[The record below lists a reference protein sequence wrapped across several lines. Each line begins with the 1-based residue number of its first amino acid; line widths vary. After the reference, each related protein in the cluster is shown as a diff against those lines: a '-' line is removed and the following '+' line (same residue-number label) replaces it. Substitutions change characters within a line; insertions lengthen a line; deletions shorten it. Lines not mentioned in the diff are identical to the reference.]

1 MPIKLIQVQRKL
13 NVGINTV
20 VEFLRKKGFEV
31 EDNNPNT
38 RIGDEQYALLVKE
51 FGKDLPNGGRERE
64 RVVPERSHREA
75 SSVKEEKSSE
85 IKTVIP
91 EEFRPKIVTKGRIDL
106 DRPHKKVQEVQ
117 HQPVSVPVE
126 KKVEKPVEAATA
138 AKTAD
143 APVEEVKT
151 PEVKAP
157 EVEIPEV
164 KIPEMK
170 QQPEE
175 IKEEKVIV
183 VEKEPAEV
191 MKPEPVQEPKTANV
205 ESTTATAEPAASAG
219 NDSDEGLFR
228 LNTPKFE
235 SKIKV
240 TGKIDLNALNQ
251 STRPKKKSKEEKRKE
266 REEKDK
272 QRQEQR
278 KLMKDAIIKE
288 IRKGDDKISKNLVND
303 DAAKKKKRNRINKER
318 VDINAAGTTNVG
330 GASNN
335 NQRNDNANRPNRNNN
350 SKPNSNNNQG
360 GGKFNKDRFK
370 KPVVKAE
377 VSDEDVAKQ
386 VKETLARLTNKT
398 KNKAAKYRKEK
409 RENVQNRLMEQ
420 EEMEQEDSK
429 ILKLTEFVTANEL
442 ASMMDIPVTQVIAT
456 CMSIGIMVSI
466 NQRLDAETINLVA
479 EEFGYKTEYV
489 SAEVAQAITEEED
502 NEEDLQP
509 RAPIVTVMGHVDH
522 GKTSL
527 LDYIRKANVIAGEA
541 GGITQHIGAYNVKLE
556 DGRHITFLDTPGHE
570 AFTAMRARGAKV
582 TDIAIIIVAADDN
595 VMPQTKEAINHAM
608 AAGVPIVFAINKVD
622 KPHANPDKIK
632 EELAAMNFLVE
643 EWGGK
648 YQSQDISAKKGTGV
662 HDLLEKVLLE
672 AEMLDLKAN
681 PDRKATGSIIESSL
695 DKGRGYV
702 ATMLVANGTL
712 KMGDI
717 VLAGTSYGKVKAMF
731 NERNQRIKEAGPSE
745 PVLILGL
752 NGAPAAG
759 DTFHV
764 IDTEQEAR
772 DIANKREQLQRE
784 QGLRTQKL
792 LTLDEVGRRLALGDF
807 HELNVIVKGDV
818 DGSVEALS
826 DSLIKLSTEQV
837 QVNVIHKGVGQI
849 SESDVTLAAASDAII
864 VGFQVRPS
872 SSAGKLA
879 EQEGVDIRKY
889 SVIYDAIEEV
899 KAAMEGMLAPTL
911 KEQITATIEVREVF
925 NITKVGLVA
934 GAMVKTGKVKR
945 SDKARLIRD
954 GIVVFTGAINA
965 LKRFKDDVKEVGT
978 NFECGISLTN
988 CNDIKVGDI
997 IEAYEEV
1004 EVKQTL

>member
-75 SSVKEEKSSE
+75 SSVKEEMSSE

-251 STRPKKKSKEEKRKE
+251 STRPKKKTKEERKKE
-266 REEKDK
+266 REDKREKFAGNK
-272 QRQEQR
+272 AGQQSGNGLFN
-278 KLMKDAIIKE
+278 KGPKDGTARPGAPVKPGE
-288 IRKGDDKISKNLVND
+288 GGT
-303 DAAKKKKRNRINKER
+303 DAKKKRNRIKKDR
-318 VDINAAGTTNVG
+318 VDVNNTPGTNARP
-330 GASNN
+330 S
-335 NQRNDNANRPNRNNN
+335 RPNDDR
-350 SKPNSNNNQG
+350 KP
-360 GGKFNKDRFK
+360 RLR
-370 KPVVKAE
+370 KPVKAE
-377 VSDEDVAKQ
+377 ISEEDVQKQ
-386 VKETLARLTNKT
+386 VKETLARLTNKGN
-398 KNKAAKYRKEK
+398 KNNKGAKYRRDKRDAIQK
-409 RENVQNRLMEQ
+409 REHELMEQ
-420 EEMEQEDSK
+420 EEMESK
-429 ILKLTEFVTANEL
+429 VLKLTEFVTANDL
-442 ASMMDIPVTQVIAT
+442 ANMMDVPVTQVIGT

-466 NQRLDAETINLVA
+466 NQRLDAETINIVA
-479 EEFGYKTEYV
+479 EEFGFQTEYV
-489 SAEVAQAITEEED
+489 SAEVVEAIKADEEDD
-502 NEEDLQP
+502 NEEDWVARP
-509 RAPIVTVMGHVDH
+509 PIVTVMGHVDH

-527 LDYIRKANVIAGEA
+527 LDNIRNANVIAGEA
-541 GGITQHIGAYNVKLE
+541 GGITQHIGAYNVKLQS
-556 DGRHITFLDTPGHE
+556 GRRITFLDTPGHE

-595 VMPQTKEAINHAM
+595 VMPQTVEAINHAS
-608 AAGVPIVFAINKVD
+608 AAGVPIVFAINKID

-632 EELAAMNFLVE
+632 EELANMNYLVE
-643 EWGGK
+643 DWGGK
-648 YQSQDISAKKGTGV
+648 YQSQEISAKKGIGV
-662 HDLLEKVLLE
+662 EDLLEKVLLE
-672 AEMLDLKAN
+672 ADLLDLKAN
-681 PDRKATGSIIESSL
+681 PKRRAVGSIIESSL

-702 ATMLVANGTL
+702 STVLVENGTL
-712 KMGDI
+712 KVGDI
-717 VLAGTSYGKVKAMF
+717 VLAGTHFGRVKAMF
-731 NERNQRIKEAGPSE
+731 NERNQRIEKAGPSE
-745 PVLILGL
+745 PALILGL
-752 NGAPAAG
+752 NGAPQAG
-759 DTFHV
+759 DTFNV
-764 IDTEQEAR
+764 LETDQEAR
-772 DIANKREQLQRE
+772 EIANRREQLQRE
-784 QGLRTQKL
+784 LGLRTQKM
-792 LTLDEVGRRLALGDF
+792 LTLDDIGRRIAVGNF
-807 HELNVIVKGDV
+807 QELNVIVKGDV

-826 DSLIKLSTEQV
+826 DSLIRLSTEEI
-837 QVNVIHKGVGQI
+837 QVNVIHKAVGQI
-849 SESDVTLAAASDAII
+849 SESDVVLAAASDAII
-864 VGFQVRPS
+864 IGFQVRP
-872 SSAGKLA
+872 ALPARRLA
-879 EQEGVDIRKY
+879 EKEGVEIRLY
-889 SVIYDAIEEV
+889 SIIYDAIEEV
-899 KAAMEGMLAPTL
+899 KSAMEGMLSPEI
-911 KEQITATIEVREVF
+911 KEEITANVEVLQVF
-925 NITKVGLVA
+925 KITKVGTIA
-934 GAMVKTGKVKR
+934 GCMVREGKIKR
-945 SDKARLIRD
+945 SNKVRVIRD
-954 GIVVFTGAINA
+954 GIVVHSGELES
-965 LKRFKDDVKEVGT
+965 LKRFKDDVKEVVAGLD
-978 NFECGISLTN
+978 CGLNIVN
-988 CNDIKVGDI
+988 YNDIQVGDI
-997 IEAYEEV
+997 IEAYEET
-1004 EVKQTL
+1004 EIKKTL